1 MRVRSAFC
9 VHGDPR
15 GSTVRLRG
23 LGLLLLSWGVLASGV
38 AWSCEDPPGSKALK
52 RCQLI
57 NEGVQANLEGHYGRA
72 DAIWQTLRELE
83 PTDPTPDL
91 WEAETAWWRLVLDDG
106 AVEQDE
112 RIQALTERALELADA
127 RLAENPK
134 DAAAMRD
141 KGLALMMRT
150 RLDGMRGRYLSAGRA
165 GEKARVLL
173 EEARVLDPNQDR
185 GQFPLSV
192 YYYYAG
198 IAPSF
203 MKWVSWLWFVPKG
216 DREKGLAIMR
226 EVQAKPG
233 PHADEARFM
242 LMIVNTYHAP
252 LDLSSALE
260 SGRYLHA
267 RYPDNVLFHS
277 ELVEV
282 MLKKGLYPEAIET
295 ALALEAQSPED
306 EVAQTRPLLGRILRA
321 QAILLN
327 GSPEEAAAVLA
338 TVDQP
343 DARLPVWG
351 RAWFHLV
358 AGQIQDAQG
367 NREAAL
373 AEYRQ
378 VKELKGPAY
387 NQRAALIAEV
397 GMQTP
402 FAIETYEERPMVG
415 AGPP

>member
-1 MRVRSAFC
+1 
-9 VHGDPR
+9 
-15 GSTVRLRG
+15 
-23 LGLLLLSWGVLASGV
+23 
-38 AWSCEDPPGSKALK
+38 
-52 RCQLI
+52 
-57 NEGVQANLEGHYGRA
+57 
-72 DAIWQTLRELE
+72 
-83 PTDPTPDL
+83 
-91 WEAETAWWRLVLDDG
+91 
-106 AVEQDE
+106 
-112 RIQALTERALELADA
+112 
-127 RLAENPK
+127 
-134 DAAAMRD
+134 
-141 KGLALMMRT
+141 
-150 RLDGMRGRYLSAGRA
+150 
-165 GEKARVLL
+165 
-173 EEARVLDPNQDR
+173 
-185 GQFPLSV
+185 
-192 YYYYAG
+192 
-198 IAPSF
+198 
-203 MKWVSWLWFVPKG
+203 
-216 DREKGLAIMR
+216 
-226 EVQAKPG
+226 
-233 PHADEARFM
+233 
-242 LMIVNTYHAP
+242 
-252 LDLSSALE
+252 
-260 SGRYLHA
+260 
-267 RYPDNVLFHS
+267 
-277 ELVEV
+277 
-282 MLKKGLYPEAIET
+282 MLKKGFYPEAIET

>member
-1 MRVRSAFC
+1 MRARSTCF
-9 VHGDPR
+9 VHTDR
-15 GSTVRLRG
+15 RG
-23 LGLLLLSWGVLASGV
+23 LTGWIVALAALSLGLMGLGTGV
-38 AWSCEDPPGSKALK
+38 AWACDEAPGSPAQK

-57 NEGVQANLEGHYGRA
+57 EEGVQANLEGHYNRA
-72 DAIWQTLRELE
+72 DAIWQTLRGLD

-91 WEAETAWWRLVLDDG
+91 WEAETAWWRLVLNDG

-112 RIQALTERALELADA
+112 RIRAATERALDLADA
-127 RLAENPK
+127 RLAINPD

-150 RLDGMRGRYLSAGRA
+150 RLDGMRGRYLSAGRS
-165 GEKARVLL
+165 GEKARALL
-173 EEARVLDPNQDR
+173 EEAYVLDPNQDR
-185 GQFPLSV
+185 GQFPLAV

-203 MKWVSWLWFVPKG
+203 LKWVSWLWFVPKG
-216 DREKGLAIMR
+216 DREKGLVLMR
-226 EVQAKPG
+226 EVRDKPG

-242 LMIVNTYHAP
+242 LMVVNTYHAP

-282 MLKKGLYPEAIET
+282 MLKKGLYDEAIET

-306 EVAQTRPLLGRILRA
+306 EVARTRPLLGRILRA
-321 QAILLN
+321 QAVLLS
-327 GSPEEAAAVLA
+327 GSPDEAAAILA
-338 TVDQP
+338 SVDEP
-343 DARLPVWG
+343 DARLPIWG

-358 AGQIQDAQG
+358 EGQILDAQG
-367 NREAAL
+367 DREAAL
-373 AEYRQ
+373 AQYRQ
-378 VKELKGPAY
+378 VKDLKGPAY

-397 GMQTP
+397 GMETP
-402 FAIETYEERPMVG
+402 FSSEVYEERPMVG